1 MRVPTPIVILGTAA
15 IAASLPLKVHDTSL
29 SNAEGLASLN
39 KAGWVRDEEDWWN
52 DGHETVSSRSR
63 LSQYHARRL
72 RRTRPPQ
79 EHGDYYTL
87 RFGGSVGGPM
97 VMNGAQAP
105 NLPVKEGG
113 KRSVGLVGSDLGN
126 VHDRIPRKAHRV

>member
-1 MRVPTPIVILGTAA
+1 MRVPTPIVIMGAAA

-29 SNAEGLASLN
+29 SKSEGPASLN
-39 KAGWVRDEEDWWN
+39 NAGWVRDDEDWWN
-52 DGHETVSSRSR
+52 DGHET
-63 LSQYHARRL
+63 
-72 RRTRPPQ
+72 
-79 EHGDYYTL
+79 EHGDHYIL

-105 NLPVKEGG
+105 NLPVKEEGG

-126 VHDRIPRKAHRV
+126 VHDRIPRKARRV